1 MRVEGGGAGACRRV
15 GGEGGKVVVSL
26 SRLAHQKGSHFSLS
40 LCFSRKKRQPRK
52 SSCKELVLLKAVS
65 ARQARQHCSA
75 S

>member
-40 LCFSRKKRQPRK
+40 LFAFLARKGSLERARAK
-52 SSCKELVLLKAVS
+52 SSCS
-65 ARQARQHCSA
+65 
-75 S
+75 